1 MQKDTRIIL
10 VRAARKRNTLR
21 SVHGCSCIL
30 HWFVVGVHKQSVK
43 RGTGAPSLWCKRV
56 WETKLS
62 SGRDS
67 RGSPRAPMIPQPER
81 IVCVFEKKESTVL
94 SPLYDK
100 EGDGVY
106 ERESLASSA
115 APIVVGLLELVVVA
129 ALLLLNRVH
138 PVVRSVE

>member
-1 MQKDTRIIL
+1 M
-10 VRAARKRNTLR
+10 
-21 SVHGCSCIL
+21 
-30 HWFVVGVHKQSVK
+30 
-43 RGTGAPSLWCKRV
+43 SL
-56 WETKLS
+56 
-62 SGRDS
+62 
-67 RGSPRAPMIPQPER
+67 
-81 IVCVFEKKESTVL
+81 KKKKSTVL

-129 ALLLLNRVH
+129 ALLRNRVR

>member
-1 MQKDTRIIL
+1 
-10 VRAARKRNTLR
+10 
-21 SVHGCSCIL
+21 
-30 HWFVVGVHKQSVK
+30 
-43 RGTGAPSLWCKRV
+43 
-56 WETKLS
+56 
-62 SGRDS
+62 
-67 RGSPRAPMIPQPER
+67 MIPQPER